1 MRAWGWSL
9 LAAVLPWTGPVES
22 PLLPLTP
29 DAPCAIAIE
38 VRLEAPLQWGA
49 LEWRLFTREVEQVWT
64 PYGLTICW
72 ASAERGCEGFRIRL
86 RVRITRAVSSAGR
99 PPVAPVVGR
108 IGFYADRPGTE
119 IALSLEGGRFLVTH
133 ARLGGRR
140 LSDWPTGIA
149 ERLLPV
155 VMGRALA
162 HEIGHFLLASKAH
175 SPSGLMTARFLPD
188 AVTFGGA
195 SHFRLPPEAASRLRL
210 ACEAGELDAR
220 STPAVTEGVSFAQ
233 E

>member
-9 LAAVLPWTGPVES
+9 LAAVLPWTGPVDS

-29 DAPCAIAIE
+29 RAPCAIAIE
-38 VRLEAPLQWGA
+38 VRLEAPLHWGA

-72 ASAERGCEGFRIRL
+72 ASGDRGCEGFQVRL
-86 RVRITRAVSSAGR
+86 RVRITGTVSSGSSPTTPA
-99 PPVAPVVGR
+99 VGR

-119 IALSLEGGRFLVTH
+119 ISLSLEGGRFLVTH
-133 ARLGGRR
+133 ATLGGRR
-140 LSDWPTGIA
+140 LSEWPAGIA

-155 VMGRALA
+155 VMARALA
-162 HEIGHFLLASKAH
+162 HEIGHFLLASRAH
-175 SPSGLMTARFLPD
+175 SRSGLMTAQFRPD
-188 AVTFGGA
+188 VVTFGGP
-195 SHFRLPPEAASRLRL
+195 SDFRLSPEAVARLRL
-210 ACEAGELDAR
+210 ECVAGELNAR
-220 STPAVTEGVSFAQ
+220 GAGTEGASSAQ